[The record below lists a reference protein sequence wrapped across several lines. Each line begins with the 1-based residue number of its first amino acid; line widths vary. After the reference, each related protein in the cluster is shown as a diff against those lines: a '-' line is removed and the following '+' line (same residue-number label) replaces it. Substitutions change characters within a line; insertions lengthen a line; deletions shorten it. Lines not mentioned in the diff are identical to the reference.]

1 MEPTFPA
8 PCASACASIREELG
22 QLANNRETLRV
33 VERARR
39 KLRGFEA
46 VSHDPA
52 TLHAYI
58 DELQLIINSLHGAI
72 KDTWFLSGPYATFR
86 L

>member
-1 MEPTFPA
+1 
-8 PCASACASIREELG
+8 
-22 QLANNRETLRV
+22 
-33 VERARR
+33 
-39 KLRGFEA
+39 

-72 KDTWFLSGPYATFR
+72 KDTWFLSGP
-86 L
+86 

>member
-1 MEPTFPA
+1 MEPTFPRSVRF
-8 PCASACASIREELG
+8 CIREHPRGARPAG
-22 QLANNRETLRV
+22 QQRETLRV

-72 KDTWFLSGPYATFR
+72 KDTWFLSGP
-86 L
+86 